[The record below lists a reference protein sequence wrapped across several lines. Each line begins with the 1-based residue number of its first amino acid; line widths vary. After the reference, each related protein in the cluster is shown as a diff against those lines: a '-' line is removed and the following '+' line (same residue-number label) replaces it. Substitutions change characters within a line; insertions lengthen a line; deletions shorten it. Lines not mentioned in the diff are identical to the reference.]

1 MGVCHHHCYQEEVL
15 VHILWHE
22 VEVLVSV
29 LVTDIPLGI
38 WHQKCGFLEVKVFFG
53 VGKVVGHVWDSPI
66 SFLTP
71 LRSSGYFPTGYLPQV
86 GDQ

>member
-1 MGVCHHHCYQEEVL
+1 MD
-15 VHILWHE
+15 
-22 VEVLVSV
+22 VLVSV
-29 LVTDIPLGI
+29 HVTDIPLGI
-38 WHQKCGFLEVKVFFG
+38 WHQTYGSLEVKVFFG
-53 VGKVVGHVWDSPI
+53 VGEVVGHGWDSPI